1 MMAGLNSH
9 RKGWVTLIILLL
21 GMVACA
27 TKVTP
32 VTMGQRAAF
41 FTAKE
46 MGARHSGF
54 IYRVDQTIAGCQ
66 KYLWYSFKDKVAPSG
81 SPLPPLEYA
90 FPDSKGRHVDVSD
103 NLVSRPDEL
112 LYEEG
117 MELLRERRFSYA
129 LDKFTLLVE
138 LYPHSELAD
147 NALYWAG
154 ECCYVQNLP
163 GEALHFFR
171 RVVREYPMGNKVPDA
186 LLKMAYLYFS
196 QGEREEG
203 LRLLRDLTSRYP
215 HHPVAEKALV
225 RLSLEKGRVAYY

>member
-9 RKGWVTLIILLL
+9 KKGWVTLIILLL
-21 GMVACA
+21 GVVACT

-46 MGARHSGF
+46 VGARHSGF

-66 KYLWYSFKDKVAPSG
+66 KCLWYSFKDRVAPSG

-90 FPDSKGRHVDVSD
+90 SSDSKGRHVDVSD

-117 MELLRERRFSYA
+117 MGPLRERRFSYA

-225 RLSLEKGRVAYY
+225 RLSLAKGRVAYY

>member
-1 MMAGLNSH
+1 ML
-9 RKGWVTLIILLL
+9 VILLL
-21 GMVACA
+21 SMVACA

-32 VTMGQRAAF
+32 VSLGQRAAF

-46 MGARHSGF
+46 VGSRYSEF
-54 IYRVDQTIAGCQ
+54 VYRMNQTIAGCQ
-66 KYLWYSFKDKVAPSG
+66 KYLWHSFKDRMLSSE

-90 FPDSKGRHVDVSD
+90 CSDSKSLHMKRDVS
-103 NLVSRPDEL
+103 NVFILKPDEL
-112 LYEEG
+112 LYKKG
-117 MELLRERRFSYA
+117 MKLVHERLFFSA
-129 LDKFTLLVE
+129 LDKFSLLVE

-186 LLKMAYLYFS
+186 LLKMAYIYFS
-196 QGEREEG
+196 QGEKVEG
-203 LRLLRDLTSRYP
+203 LKLLRDLASRYP
-215 HHPVAEKALV
+215 HNPVAEKALV
-225 RLSLEKGRVAYY
+225 RLSLEKGRVGYY